1 MISSLPVEKLRV
13 GMYVILPVSWF
24 KHSFLKNQFLITSEE
39 QIKKIRD
46 SELTEIKIDTSQGLA
61 VQEIESI
68 THEAPPP
75 PTSPDK
81 WNPAEEINEK
91 LKEAIHDKNLS
102 PDKKAKAVYEN
113 SLDLMNRL
121 LENPT
126 SKAIGEG
133 KKGIAN
139 VVDMILSDNETSSRL
154 MDITSHDFYT
164 YSHSVNVGI
173 LSVLLSKKLYTGS
186 TDHDM
191 HKLGAGFFLHDLGKV
206 RVDPAIINKPGRL
219 TEAEMFQMRIHPY
232 QSYKILKETDHLT
245 EEAKIIA
252 LQHHERDDGTGYP
265 PAG

>member
-1 MISSLPVEKLRV
+1 
-13 GMYVILPVSWF
+13 
-24 KHSFLKNQFLITSEE
+24 
-39 QIKKIRD
+39 
-46 SELTEIKIDTSQGLA
+46 
-61 VQEIESI
+61 
-68 THEAPPP
+68 
-75 PTSPDK
+75 
-81 WNPAEEINEK
+81 
-91 LKEAIHDKNLS
+91 
-102 PDKKAKAVYEN
+102 
-113 SLDLMNRL
+113 MNRL

-265 PAG
+265 RRLRGDEIHEYGWICCIADVFDALTAKRSYKKAKKPIEALKIMKEEMLGHFNKKIFQNFVKLFQ